1 MKKIRFV
8 LFVFIPVF
16 WVVSIAA
23 ADVKKITILY
33 TGETHSMLYSC
44 DCPLGLDGGVSARS
58 TKIKQIRKETPN
70 VLLLDSGGVFAGGLL
85 DEYSQNV
92 DLDKKRTL
100 INLEAMKIMGYDA
113 IAIGDE
119 EFNFGDDFLKS
130 AAKEKTLSFISSN
143 IEDDYLQ
150 PALLKQVG
158 GIKIGILA
166 LSTPD
171 VKNKLENIKYIGPEE
186 ALEKGIKNL
195 RAEGAAIIVVLSHL
209 GEEQDLSLINRVP
222 GIDILVC
229 GHRLANNPNPEIK
242 VKDTI
247 ILRPAWQGRK
257 LGRVD
262 LEIENGKVIKH
273 TIKDIN
279 IDKEI
284 KDDPQISAILPKC
297 FSDKN
302 CRQKSLIGTCEKPAT
317 LFAKCVFKKPEP
329 VSLLVIKPKI
339 CASCDVAKGIED
351 LGQTFANLKISYLDY
366 ETKEGADL
374 VKKFGI
380 DMLPAYI
387 FSRDVEKSPAFTNF
401 SKVLMVKGDKYLLD
415 PSVLGV
421 SFFVGRQRT
430 KGSLDLFISLYDANA
445 QPLLEM
451 MKDFLKDKEKL
462 KFKIHFLGLIDGDR
476 IITPNGLPELEE
488 DSRSA
493 CVLNNYPD
501 KWWDYFSCRS
511 KNIQS
516 TWWDYC
522 MDSCGINV
530 NSVKQCIFSPAGK
543 KMLLENI
550 SLSSELKIRSS
561 GTFLIENQEVFS
573 VVKTPKKEELERLI
587 K

>member
-1 MKKIRFV
+1 MKKVRSALL
-8 LFVFIPVF
+8 LFVSIF
-16 WVVSIAA
+16 WVISIAS

-44 DCPLGLDGGVSARS
+44 DCPLGLDGGVSGRS
-58 TKIKQIRKETPN
+58 TKIKQVRKETPN
-70 VLLLDSGGVFAGGLL
+70 ILLLDSGGVFAGGVL

-100 INLEAMKIMGYDA
+100 INLDAMKIMGYDA

-119 EFNFGDDFLKS
+119 EFNFGGDFLKS
-130 AAKEKTLSFISSN
+130 AVKEKNLSFISSN
-143 IEDDYLQ
+143 IDDDYLR

-171 VKNKLENIKYIGPEE
+171 VKNKVENIKYIDPEE
-186 ALEKGIKNL
+186 AVKNGIASL
-195 RAEGAAIIVVLSHL
+195 RAEGAGIVVVLSHL
-209 GEEQDLSLINRVP
+209 GEEQDLNLINRVP

-229 GHRLANNPNPEIK
+229 GHRLANKPNAETK

-257 LGRVD
+257 LGRLD
-262 LEIENGKVIKH
+262 LEVENGKVINYA
-273 TIKDIN
+273 IKDIN

-302 CRQKSLIGTCEKPAT
+302 CRQKSLIGACEKPAT
-317 LFAKCVFKKPEP
+317 LFAKCVFKKTEP

-339 CASCDVAKGIED
+339 CVSCDVAKGIEE
-351 LGQTFANLKISYLDY
+351 LRQTFDSLKISYLDY
-366 ETKEGADL
+366 ETKQGTDL
-374 VKKFGI
+374 VKRFGI

-387 FSRDVEKSPAFTNF
+387 FNRDVEKNPAFTNF
-401 SKVLMVKGDKYLLD
+401 GKLLIAKEDKYLLD

-421 SFFVGRQRT
+421 SFFTGRQRT
-430 KGSLDLFISLYDANA
+430 KGSLDLFISLYDVNA

-451 MKDFLKDKEKL
+451 MKDFLKGKEKL
-462 KFKIHFLGLIDGDR
+462 KFKIHFLGLIDADR
-476 IITPNGLPELEE
+476 IITPNGMPELEE
-488 DSRSA
+488 DSRSV
-493 CVLNNYPD
+493 CVMNKYPD
-501 KWWDYFSCRS
+501 KWWDYLSCRS

-522 MDSCGINV
+522 MDSCAINI
-530 NSVKQCIFSPAGK
+530 NSVKQCNFSPMGK
-543 KMLLENI
+543 QMLLENI

-561 GTFLIENQEVFS
+561 GTFLIDNQEVFS
-573 VVKTPKKEELERLI
+573 VLKTPKKEELERVI